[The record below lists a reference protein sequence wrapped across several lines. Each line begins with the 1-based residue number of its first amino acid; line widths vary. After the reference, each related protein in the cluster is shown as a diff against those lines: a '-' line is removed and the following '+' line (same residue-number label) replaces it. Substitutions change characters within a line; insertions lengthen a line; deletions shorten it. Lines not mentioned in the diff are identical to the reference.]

1 MVGIVLLGIFV
12 LLLAFGAPIAVC
24 LGMSSVGAIL
34 VQGAGKPLDA
44 IMSVLPRLCSSASS
58 KFVLLAIPF
67 FILSG
72 NVMEKAGISGRL
84 INLAEK
90 CLGHI
95 RGGMAMVCVVVSCF
109 FAAISGSGP
118 ATVAALGL
126 IMIPALKKAGYSPAF
141 ACALMAAGGA
151 IGVVIP
157 PSITFVVY
165 GSIADASITD
175 LFKAGV
181 IPGLL
186 MGLGLIV
193 AALFVGRKANL
204 TVQPKASGKERLK
217 AFKDA
222 FWGLL
227 MPVIILGGIYGSI
240 FTPTEAAAVS
250 VFYGLIVGVFIYR
263 EVNWKK
269 MKDILIDSC
278 STTATVM
285 FITMGATLFGYVLT
299 RARLDLAIE
308 NFMLTVTNG
317 NTVIFFIIVNVVLL
331 IAGCFLDSTSAL
343 YIFTPLFA
351 PVAVQLGID
360 PIHLGTV
367 MIVNLAIGLFPAGG
381 RQPVCGLRHRRYQ
394 DRGDHQGHCPVPHR
408 RAGGAAADHL
418 RPRNFHIPH
427 SLTLPFS
434 LHTQLSIPRM
444 QHRADFIRPVLHF
457 LIPPPHI
464 CPDFG
469 QFP

>member
-1 MVGIVLLGIFV
+1 MVGIVLLGVFV
-12 LLLAFGAPIAVC
+12 LLLALGAPIAVC
-24 LGMSSVGAIL
+24 LGMSSVSAIL
-34 VQGAGKPLDA
+34 VQGAGKPLEA

-72 NVMEKAGISGRL
+72 NVMEKAGIAGRL

-126 IMIPALKKAGYSPAF
+126 IMIPALVKAGYPASF
-141 ACALMAAGGA
+141 SCALMAAGGA

-175 LFKAGV
+175 LFVSGV
-181 IPGLL
+181 VPGLL

-193 AALFVGRKANL
+193 AAMLMGRRMDLKVL
-204 TVQPKASGKERLK
+204 PKASGKERLA

-227 MPVIILGGIYGSI
+227 MPVIILGGIYGSV

-250 VFYGLIVGVFIYR
+250 VFYGLIVGVFIYHR
-263 EVNWKK
+263 HVHHHGRNAVR
-269 MKDILIDSC
+269 LC
-278 STTATVM
+278 S
-285 FITMGATLFGYVLT
+285 
-299 RARLDLAIE
+299 
-308 NFMLTVTNG
+308 
-317 NTVIFFIIVNVVLL
+317 
-331 IAGCFLDSTSAL
+331 
-343 YIFTPLFA
+343 
-351 PVAVQLGID
+351 D
-360 PIHLGTV
+360 PRKT
-367 MIVNLAIGLFPAGG
+367 
-381 RQPVCGLRHRRYQ
+381 
-394 DRGDHQGHCPVPHR
+394 
-408 RAGGAAADHL
+408 
-418 RPRNFHIPH
+418 
-427 SLTLPFS
+427 
-434 LHTQLSIPRM
+434 
-444 QHRADFIRPVLHF
+444 
-457 LIPPPHI
+457 
-464 CPDFG
+464 
-469 QFP
+469 

>member
-1 MVGIVLLGIFV
+1 MVGIVLLGIFA

-24 LGMSSVGAIL
+24 LGMSSVAAIM
-34 VQGAGKPLDA
+34 VQGAGKPIEA

-95 RGGMAMVCVVVSCF
+95 KGGMAIVCVVVSCF

-126 IMIPALKKAGYSPAF
+126 IMIPAMVKAGYSA
-141 ACALMAAGGA
+141 AYSCALMAAGGA

-165 GSIADASITD
+165 GSIADASITN
-175 LFKAGV
+175 LFVAGML
-181 IPGLL
+181 PGLL
-186 MGLGLIV
+186 MGAALIV
-193 AALFVGRKANL
+193 VSLIVGRSMDLK
-204 TVQPKASGKERLK
+204 VMPKASWKERWI

-222 FWGLL
+222 FFGLM
-227 MPVIILGGIYGSI
+227 MPVIILGGIYGGI

-250 VFYGLIVGVFIYR
+250 VFYGLAVGIFVYHEITVKKFI
-263 EVNWKK
+263 
-269 MKDILIDSC
+269 DILIDSC
-278 STTATVM
+278 STTATIM
-285 FITMGATLFGYVLT
+285 FITMGATLFAYVLT
-299 RARLDLAIE
+299 RARLDLMIRD
-308 NFMLTVTNG
+308 FMLSVTGG
-317 NTVIFFIIVNVVLL
+317 NWVIFFIIVNVVLL

-351 PVAVQLGID
+351 PVAVALGIS
-360 PIHLGTV
+360 PIHLGVV
-367 MIVNLAIGLFPAGG
+367 MIVNLAIGLFTP
-381 RQPVCGLRHRRYQ
+381 PVGVNLYVACGI
-394 DRGDHQGHCPVPHR
+394 GDIKIEEISKGIVPCLV
-408 RAGGAAADHL
+408 AQLINLLLVTYIPQISTLFVGA
-418 RPRNFHIPH
+418 
-427 SLTLPFS
+427 
-434 LHTQLSIPRM
+434 
-444 QHRADFIRPVLHF
+444 
-457 LIPPPHI
+457 
-464 CPDFG
+464 
-469 QFP
+469 